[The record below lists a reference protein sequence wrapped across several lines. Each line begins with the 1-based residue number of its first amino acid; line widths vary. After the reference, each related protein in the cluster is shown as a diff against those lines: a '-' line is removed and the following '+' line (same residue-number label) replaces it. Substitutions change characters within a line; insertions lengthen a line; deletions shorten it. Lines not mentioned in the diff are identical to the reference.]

1 MLDDDALGAPAT
13 EAELDQLQ
21 ADGEFDDFE
30 NTDAQ
35 GADCEGKWYHEA
47 WIPLVMDY
55 GGNNYCLDMRSGRL
69 VSMGHEVGSEF
80 LDYADWPVYL
90 EAAADS
96 LEATGL
102 PFPESSAAPGV
113 AFVSG
118 ACVGRVSGR
127 CAAFVPVARWACAGG
142 EIPPYSR

>member
-21 ADGEFDDFE
+21 ADGDFE
-30 NTDAQ
+30 NTDGQ

-47 WIPLVMDY
+47 WIPLVMDF

-69 VSMGHEVGSEF
+69 VSMDHEVGSEF
-80 LDYADWPVYL
+80 LDYADWPAYL

-102 PFPESSAAPGV
+102 PFPE
-113 AFVSG
+113 
-118 ACVGRVSGR
+118 
-127 CAAFVPVARWACAGG
+127 
-142 EIPPYSR
+142 